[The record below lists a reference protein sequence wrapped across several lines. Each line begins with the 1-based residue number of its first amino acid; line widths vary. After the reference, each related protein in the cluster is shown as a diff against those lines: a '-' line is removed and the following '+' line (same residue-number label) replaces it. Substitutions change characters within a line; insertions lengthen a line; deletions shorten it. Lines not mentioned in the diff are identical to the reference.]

1 MPKSPIQG
9 NVQVLIDGVSQGL
22 FNTEGTGYQPQ
33 QTIFTVNQLT
43 SGPHTISGIKH
54 DSNVMQLDRIDCV
67 SQ

>member
-1 MPKSPIQG
+1 
-9 NVQVLIDGVSQGL
+9 VSQGP
-22 FNTEGTGYQPQ
+22 FNTERTGYQPQ

-54 DSNVMQLDRIDCV
+54 DSNLMQLDRIDCV